1 MKGLLIKDLYIIKG
15 YGIWTVAICVIF
27 VAVSMIAGSDT
38 FLMFAA
44 MYSALVSV
52 NTMAYDERGHW
63 DTYADSLPVSR
74 AQVVISKY
82 LMPFAA
88 MLIVWVIYIA
98 GRMTANVCMGT
109 DTSANIVSTSV
120 YMWTAWSLI
129 VSILYPFLFR
139 FGVEKGKVVYML
151 MIMIVAGIVGANL
164 SLNENNA
171 GFGVISDII
180 TSDIAVPALIMSVVL
195 LAISVMLS
203 IRFYNKRDL

>member
-27 VAVSMIAGSDT
+27 AAVSMIEGSDT
-38 FLMFAA
+38 FLMFTA

-129 VSILYPFLFR
+129 ASILYPFLFR
-139 FGVEKGKVVYML
+139 FGVEKGKVVYIL

-171 GFGVISDII
+171 EPGRISDII
-180 TSDIAVPALIMSVVL
+180 TSDIAVPALIMSVFL